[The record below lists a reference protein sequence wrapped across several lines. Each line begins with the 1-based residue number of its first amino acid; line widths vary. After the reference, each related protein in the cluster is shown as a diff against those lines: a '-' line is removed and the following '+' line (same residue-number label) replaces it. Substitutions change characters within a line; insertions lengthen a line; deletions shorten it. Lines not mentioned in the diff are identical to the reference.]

1 MAVWV
6 HQEGQSQRRL
16 SNLHRNHQSHC
27 QRDPKTVT
35 YLNIEDFPLFLFC
48 YQPMPGICCT
58 KKHKKQKKKDKGKAF
73 SVSLF
78 TSWINQAR
86 KKDFSWMMIC
96 VKLSEKV
103 QNGLVSIFQDYHLLK
118 VGKNIEIFN
127 PPNFILLKQKMNT
140 GKQC

>member
-1 MAVWV
+1 
-6 HQEGQSQRRL
+6 
-16 SNLHRNHQSHC
+16 
-27 QRDPKTVT
+27 
-35 YLNIEDFPLFLFC
+35 
-48 YQPMPGICCT
+48 
-58 KKHKKQKKKDKGKAF
+58 
-73 SVSLF
+73 
-78 TSWINQAR
+78 
-86 KKDFSWMMIC
+86 MMIC

>member
-16 SNLHRNHQSHC
+16 SNLHWNHQSHC

-48 YQPMPGICCT
+48 YRPMPGICCKKKNKIKT
-58 KKHKKQKKKDKGKAF
+58 KAKNKKKDKGKAF

-86 KKDFSWMMIC
+86 NKIFLEWWFVLSTQKKFRMVWWEFFKTITYLRLGRTLRFS
-96 VKLSEKV
+96 
-103 QNGLVSIFQDYHLLK
+103 
-118 VGKNIEIFN
+118 
-127 PPNFILLKQKMNT
+127 ILLISF
-140 GKQC
+140 C